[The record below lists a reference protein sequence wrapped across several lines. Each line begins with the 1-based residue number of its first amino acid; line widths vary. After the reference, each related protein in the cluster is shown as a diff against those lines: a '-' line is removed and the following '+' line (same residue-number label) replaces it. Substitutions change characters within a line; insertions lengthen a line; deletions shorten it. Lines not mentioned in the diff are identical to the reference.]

1 MEDDLQWKKNLQR
14 KTTSIGRQ
22 PIVEDDLKISQQP
35 LIGSYSDFKLQLIWT
50 TISKSFKWRRPP
62 IEDDLKILKVE
73 YLNNLFLDHTQI
85 LNSSLNVQTIFCQS
99 YKWRLPPMEED
110 IISQQP
116 LIWSYS
122 TFKIKLIWPNHILS
136 ILEMKTTSNGRRAQN
151 IQSRISQ
158 QPLIGAYSNF
168 KLKLIWPNHILS
180 ILEMK
185 TTSNGRQSQNIQ
197 SRISQ

>member
-1 MEDDLQWKKNLQR
+1 MED
-14 KTTSIGRQ
+14 
-22 PIVEDDLKISQQP
+22 ELKISQQP

-62 IEDDLKILKVE
+62 IEDDLNLLKVE

-85 LNSSLNVQTIFCQS
+85 LNLSLNVQTIFCQS

-122 TFKIKLIWPNHILS
+122 TVKIKLIWPKHILS
-136 ILEMKTTSNGRRAQN
+136 ILEMKTTSNG
-151 IQSRISQ
+151 
-158 QPLIGAYSNF
+158 
-168 KLKLIWPNHILS
+168 K
-180 ILEMK
+180 
-185 TTSNGRQSQNIQ
+185 QSQNIQ
-197 SRISQ
+197 GRISQ